1 MTVTRELALAATAGT
16 RRRHPKLGPSFWAG
30 AGILAGILLLA
41 GWMSLWPPYD
51 PLATAGPPMSGPTAQ
66 NWLGTDNLGR
76 DTFTRLAL
84 AARTSLLISGAGALL
99 GAVVGTTLGLIAGY
113 VGGWVDAVIMRI
125 VDALLALPA
134 ILVALVVGVVIG
146 NGAGPLILA
155 LGLVFAP
162 GFARVM
168 RAPVIAMR
176 DRDFVLAARLS
187 GVRGSRIVVEHLLP
201 NVLTPLFVQFASVA
215 SQIVLI
221 EAALSYLG
229 QGVQAPEPS
238 AGRMISEF
246 TRFMQIQ
253 PLLIILPSLVIIL
266 LSAAWNLLADGLQD
280 WLAPRREPAF
290 SLGRRPADRA
300 AKNAPKKTAPNNS
313 APKTAL
319 HSDPNVTTRGT
330 IHTEE
335 SQL

>member
-1 MTVTRELALAATAGT
+1 MTVTREIAMIKAVGT
-16 RRRHPKLGPSFWAG
+16 RRRRPKFGPSFWSG
-30 AGILAGILLLA
+30 AGILVVILVVA
-41 GWMSLWPPYD
+41 GWMSFWPPYD
-51 PLATAGPPMSGPTAQ
+51 PLGTAGPALAGPSGT
-66 NWLGTDNLGR
+66 NLLGTDNLGR

-99 GAVVGTTLGLIAGY
+99 GAVVGTTFGLIAGY
-113 VGGWVDAVIMRI
+113 VGGWVDAVIMRV
-125 VDALLALPA
+125 VDAMLALPA
-134 ILVALVVGVVIG
+134 ILVALVVGVIIG
-146 NGAGPLILA
+146 NGPLPLIFA

-176 DRDFVLAARLS
+176 ERDFVLAARLS
-187 GVRGSRIVVEHLLP
+187 GVRGTRVVVEHLLP

-246 TRFMQIQ
+246 TRFMQMQ
-253 PLLIILPSLVIIL
+253 PLLIVLPSLVIIL

-290 SLGRRPADRA
+290 SLTGTKLRRTVPAVATPD
-300 AKNAPKKTAPNNS
+300 
-313 APKTAL
+313 
-319 HSDPNVTTRGT
+319 TTPRIT
-330 IHTEE
+330 HTEE
-335 SQL
+335 SPQ

>member
-1 MTVTRELALAATAGT
+1 MTVTRELAMVEAVGP
-16 RRRHPKLGPSFWAG
+16 RRRRPKLGPAFWSG
-30 AGILAGILLLA
+30 SGILVGILLVA
-41 GWMSLWPPYD
+41 GWMTFWPPYD
-51 PLATAGPPMSGPTAQ
+51 PLATAGPALSGPTGA
-66 NWLGTDNLGR
+66 NLLGTDNLGR
-76 DTFTRLAL
+76 DTLTRLAL

-99 GAVVGTTLGLIAGY
+99 GAVVGTTFGLIAGY

-125 VDALLALPA
+125 VDAVLALPA

-146 NGAGPLILA
+146 NGAWPLILA

-176 DRDFVLAARLS
+176 ERDFVLAAKLS
-187 GVRGSRIVVEHLLP
+187 GVSGTRIAVEHLLP

-246 TRFMQIQ
+246 ARFMQIQ

-290 SLGRRPADRA
+290 SLTGAKRRGRRADPVADTRDA
-300 AKNAPKKTAPNNS
+300 AS
-313 APKTAL
+313 AITP
-319 HSDPNVTTRGT
+319 
-330 IHTEE
+330 HTSTEA
-335 SQL
+335 SQQ

>member
-1 MTVTRELALAATAGT
+1 MTATRELALAKSVGT
-16 RRRHPKLGPSFWAG
+16 RRRRRRMGPALWSG
-30 AGILAGILLLA
+30 AGILIFILVLA
-41 GWMSLWPPYD
+41 GWMTLWPPYD
-51 PLATAGPPMSGPTAQ
+51 PLGTAGPALSGPSGQ

-84 AARTSLLISGAGALL
+84 AARTSLLISGAAALL
-99 GAVVGTTLGLIAGY
+99 GAVIGTTFGLIAGY
-113 VGGWVDAVIMRI
+113 VGGWVDAVIMRV
-125 VDALLALPA
+125 VDAVLALPA
-134 ILVALVVGVVIG
+134 ILVALVVGVIIG
-146 NGAGPLILA
+146 NGPWPLIFA

-168 RAPVIAMR
+168 RAPVIALR
-176 DRDFVLAARLS
+176 ERDFVLAARLS
-187 GVRGSRIVVEHLLP
+187 GVRGGRVIAEHLLP

-215 SQIVLI
+215 SQVVLI

-246 TRFMQIQ
+246 TRFMQVQ

-266 LSAAWNLLADGLQD
+266 LSAAWNLLADGMQD

-290 SLGRRPADRA
+290 SLGGPKARRS
-300 AKNAPKKTAPNNS
+300 AKTTRTTTDEASRNAP
-313 APKTAL
+313 
-319 HSDPNVTTRGT
+319 
-330 IHTEE
+330 TEKR
-335 SQL
+335 QQ

>member
-1 MTVTRELALAATAGT
+1 MTVTRELALANVAGKRPA
-16 RRRHPKLGPSFWAG
+16 RRRFGPAFWGG
-30 AGILAGILLLA
+30 AGILGVILILA
-41 GWMSLWPPYD
+41 GWMSFWPPYD
-51 PLATAGPPMSGPTAQ
+51 PFAASGLPLGGPSGEHL
-66 NWLGTDNLGR
+66 LGTDNLGR

-84 AARTSLLISGAGALL
+84 AARTSLVISGAAALL
-99 GAVVGTTLGLIAGY
+99 GAVIGTFFGLIAGY
-113 VGGWVDAVIMRI
+113 VGGWIDAVIMRV
-125 VDALLALPA
+125 VDAVLALPA

-146 NGAGPLILA
+146 NGPWPLILA

-168 RAPVIAMR
+168 RAPVIALR
-176 DRDFVLAARLS
+176 ERDFVLAATIS
-187 GVRGSRIVVEHLLP
+187 GVRPARVIAEHLLP

-215 SQIVLI
+215 SQVVLI

-246 TRFMQIQ
+246 TRFMQLQ

-280 WLAPRREPAF
+280 YLAPRREPAF
-290 SLGRRPADRA
+290 SLGRRTKRR
-300 AKNAPKKTAPNNS
+300 PKPTA
-313 APKTAL
+313 
-319 HSDPNVTTRGT
+319 SDSSTPSTHDTRSEKQQSR
-330 IHTEE
+330 TEKRP
-335 SQL
+335 S

>member
-1 MTVTRELALAATAGT
+1 MTVTRELAVAATIG
-16 RRRHPKLGPSFWAG
+16 RRRRPRFGPAFWG
-30 AGILAGILLLA
+30 GSGILAVVLVLA
-41 GWMSLWPPYD
+41 GWMSVWPPFD
-51 PLATAGPPMSGPTAQ
+51 PMVTAGEPMSGPNGT
-66 NWLGTDNLGR
+66 NLLGTDNLGR

-84 AARTSLLISGAGALL
+84 AARTSLIISGAGALL
-99 GAVVGTTLGLIAGY
+99 GAVVGTAFGLLAGY
-113 VGGWVDAVIMRI
+113 VGGWVDGVIMRV
-125 VDALLALPA
+125 VDAILALPG
-134 ILVALVVGVVIG
+134 ILVALVVGVIIG
-146 NGAGPLILA
+146 TGPLPLVLA
-155 LGLVFAP
+155 LGFVFAP

-176 DRDFVLAARLS
+176 ERDFVLAARIS
-187 GVRGSRIVVEHLLP
+187 GVRAPRIAVEHLLP

-246 TRFMQIQ
+246 TRFMQME
-253 PLLIILPSLVIIL
+253 PLLIILPSIVIIL

-290 SLGRRPADRA
+290 SLGKRRRRPSRA
-300 AKNAPKKTAPNNS
+300 QIARRTP
-313 APKTAL
+313 
-319 HSDPNVTTRGT
+319 
-330 IHTEE
+330 TEE
-335 SQL
+335 SQQ